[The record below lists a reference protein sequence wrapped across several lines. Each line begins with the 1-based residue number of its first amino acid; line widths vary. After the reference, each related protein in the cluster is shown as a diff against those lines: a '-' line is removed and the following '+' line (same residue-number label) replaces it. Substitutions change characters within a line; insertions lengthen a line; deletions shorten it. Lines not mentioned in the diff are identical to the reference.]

1 MKWDCAQLEE
11 RLQDYLEGGLDAPEQ
26 AAAEAHIRTC
36 ARCGEWAEAR
46 HATLW
51 LRLAEPVETP
61 PGLETRILALTVAP
75 PPQESFWAVLELG
88 WRALLR
94 PRFALGLAAAL
105 FSLGLALNA
114 MNVSAADVQVADLN
128 PVNIYR
134 AVNRQAQQGYA
145 RGVRF
150 VNDLWL
156 VYEIRSRLEEMAP
169 PGEAPPASS
178 PSDNP
183 NPSTPKQEK
192 KPENS
197 SDRAHPQ
204 WLLACQGFGGLGEL
218 R

>member
-1 MKWDCAQLEE
+1 MNWDCLQLEE
-11 RLQDYLEGGLDAPEQ
+11 RLQDYLEGGLAAAEQ

-36 ARCGEWAEAR
+36 ARCAEWAEAR
-46 HATLW
+46 HATRW
-51 LRLAEPVETP
+51 LRQLQPVETP

-88 WRALLR
+88 WRMLLQ

-105 FSLGLALNA
+105 FSLALVLNA
-114 MNVSAADVQVADLN
+114 MNVSTADVRVADLN
-128 PVNIYR
+128 PVNLYR

-169 PGEAPPASS
+169 ESEPPPASS
-178 PSDNP
+178 PSGNP
-183 NPSTPKQEK
+183 NQSTPKQEK

-197 SDRAHPQ
+197 SDRARPQ

>member
-1 MKWDCAQLEE
+1 MSWNCAQLEE
-11 RLQDYLEGGLDAPEQ
+11 HLHDFLEGGLAGPEQ

-36 ARCGEWAEAR
+36 ARCAEWAEAR
-46 HATLW
+46 QATLW
-51 LRLAEPVETP
+51 LRQLAPVEAP

-75 PPQESFWAVLELG
+75 PPEESFWAVLDLG
-88 WRALLR
+88 WRMLLR

-105 FSLGLALNA
+105 FSLGLVFNA
-114 MNVSAADVQVADLN
+114 MDVSVTDVRAADLN
-128 PVNIYR
+128 PLNIYR
-134 AVNRQAQQGYA
+134 TLNRQAQQSYA
-145 RGVRF
+145 RSVRF

-169 PGEAPPASS
+169 ESEQPPAS
-178 PSDNP
+178 PPPGNP
-183 NPSTPKQEK
+183 NQPTPKKNK